1 MNLAVLSAPAFASQ
15 ASGWATNIEA
25 ALETA
30 KKQKKD
36 VLIEFTG
43 SDWCPPCIAMD
54 KQVFNKK
61 EFVEEASKKF
71 VLVEIDIPNG
81 NKELAEKNK
90 PVVAEYQIEG
100 FPTVVLL
107 SSDGKEYSRF
117 AATEYPEVDVLLKKI
132 KQARDWK
139 DLD

>member
-1 MNLAVLSAPAFASQ
+1 MNLAVLSAPAYASQ

-54 KQVFNKK
+54 KQVFSKK

-71 VLVEIDIPNG
+71 VLVEIDLPNG

-90 PVVAEYQIEG
+90 PIVAEYQIEG

-117 AATEYPEVDVLLKKI
+117 PATAYPEVDVLLKKI

>member
-1 MNLAVLSAPAFASQ
+1 MNLAVLSAPAYASQ

-117 AATEYPEVDVLLKKI
+117 AATAYPEVDVLLKKI